1 MTKTKQMELVSTEES
16 KSFKKKRMLEVR
28 AAVSNA
34 LKHNK
39 RVDELGFTGTDI
51 PRVMIALQ
59 DEVMRARDRH
69 SKATKHISVA
79 RNNVQNIMPIIGA
92 VITGQAMT
100 MDEMA
105 AQLDQA
111 HQELFM
117 AQNQTEMLD
126 SALQDAQATIR
137 TLR

>member
-1 MTKTKQMELVSTEES
+1 MTKTKKMELVSTEES

-28 AAVSNA
+28 AAVANA
-34 LKHNK
+34 LKHNQ

-69 SKATKHISVA
+69 SKATKHIAVS

-92 VITGQAMT
+92 VVINQVMT
-100 MDEMA
+100 INEMA
-105 AQLDQA
+105 AQLDA
-111 HQELFM
+111 AYAELFM
-117 AQNQTEMLD
+117 SQNQTAMLD